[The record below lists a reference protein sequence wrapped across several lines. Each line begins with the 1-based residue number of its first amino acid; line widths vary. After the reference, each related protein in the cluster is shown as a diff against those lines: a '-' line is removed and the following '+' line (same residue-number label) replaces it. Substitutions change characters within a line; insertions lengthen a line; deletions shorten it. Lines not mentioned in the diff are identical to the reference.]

1 MIFKIEYYHTNASV
15 GNIPSNYH
23 LWIYVDASIGAP
35 EETIIEEGVEDG
47 YKNFTPTFQKS
58 TKTYTLE
65 TSLLPEHMIDA
76 IHRLKYF
83 NTKKITMQN
92 GDIEDMKNVKTSV
105 TYPFENKCLG
115 IAKIEFDI
123 DETIVMV
130 DCN

>member
-1 MIFKIEYYHTNASV
+1 MIFKIEYYHTSASV
-15 GNIPSNYH
+15 GNIPANYH
-23 LWIYVDASIGAP
+23 LWMYVDASIGAP
-35 EETIIEEGVEDG
+35 EESIIEEGIEDG

-83 NTKKITMQN
+83 NTKNITMQN
-92 GDIEDMKNVKTSV
+92 GDIEEMKNVKTSV

-130 DCN
+130 DCQ